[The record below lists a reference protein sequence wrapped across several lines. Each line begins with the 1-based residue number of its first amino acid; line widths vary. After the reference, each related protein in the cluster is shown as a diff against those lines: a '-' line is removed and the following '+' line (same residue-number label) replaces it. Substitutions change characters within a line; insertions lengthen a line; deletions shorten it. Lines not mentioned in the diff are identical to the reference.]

1 MRSRSVS
8 PIGQALAAAA
18 LAAAASLALVAA
30 PGDARA
36 DAPRFRL
43 PWGAGASQ
51 YLTQDANDAC
61 CSDHVG
67 ANKYAFDFAL
77 PEGGAFDV
85 VAPADGTLVHVKMSS
100 TKGCGDASCVSDAN
114 YVVIDHGDGTQ
125 TTMLHLA
132 QGSLDPSL
140 ACGGFVRR
148 GQRVA
153 TTGSTG
159 WSTGV
164 HLHVERD
171 QVKRDL
177 KKVCECGADGRACAP
192 GYVEWGLF
200 WPSTS
205 QPNVALA
212 FEEWASAA
220 APDNRRGLIGPSK
233 NADDRSEIV
242 YVDAARSSALGSA
255 AGTWRDAD
263 DGGRRGGYK
272 WARASDK
279 PSAVVAL
286 ASAEKKPLAI
296 RGGTYALWAYVPVGL
311 TGGEASYELRG
322 AADGVVKGS
331 LSLAGSGGA
340 FRPIRGLERVRLAA
354 TGKETLAI
362 VGSGE
367 ASQTIALDAIALQR
381 VGELD
386 DKPKVAALAA
396 DPAITT
402 YVADERGGLV
412 GFELEGNASHAI
424 GGGVSLPSLAESRV
438 SGLPEAALR
447 ELGLGR
453 LGLGLGLGTFGIAA
467 GAVALARRRRRIG

>member
-1 MRSRSVS
+1 MRRHTA
-8 PIGQALAAAA
+8 PTLGTALAVLALASFAAA
-18 LAAAASLALVAA
+18 
-30 PGDARA
+30 DARA
-36 DAPRFRL
+36 EGTRFRL
-43 PWGAGASQ
+43 PWSAGASQ

-67 ANKYAFDFAL
+67 ANKFAFDFAL

-100 TKGCGDASCVSDAN
+100 TKGCSDASCVSDAN
-114 YVVIDHGDGTQ
+114 YAVIDHGDGTQ

-140 ACGGFVRR
+140 SCGSFVRR

-177 KKVCECGADGRACAP
+177 KKVCECGADGRSCAP

-233 NADDRSEIV
+233 NADDRADVV
-242 YVDAARSSALGSA
+242 YVDAAQGSTL
-255 AGTWRDAD
+255 AGTWRDVD
-263 DGGRRGGYK
+263 EGGRRGGYK

-279 PSAVVAL
+279 PGAVVAL
-286 ASAEKKPLAI
+286 VPTDKKASALRSGA
-296 RGGTYALWAYVPVGL
+296 YAVWAYVPVGL
-311 TGGEASYELRG
+311 NGGEASFEVRG

-340 FRPIRGLERVRLAA
+340 FRPIRGLERVRIAA
-354 TGKETLAI
+354 TGKETLSLA
-362 VGSGE
+362 GSGE
-367 ASQTIALDAIALQR
+367 ESQTIALDSIALQR
-381 VGELD
+381 VGDLD
-386 DKPKVAALAA
+386 EKPKIAAKLPDAA
-396 DPAITT
+396 S
-402 YVADERGGLV
+402 ERSGLV
-412 GFELEGNASHAI
+412 GFELEGRASQAI
-424 GGGVSLPSLAESRV
+424 GGGASLPSLAVAADARAA
-438 SGLPEAALR
+438 GLPRVPYRA
-447 ELGLGR
+447 LGLFG
-453 LGLGLGLGTFGIAA
+453 LATTGLGLALGGIAR
-467 GAVALARRRRRIG
+467 ARRRRRVG

>member
-1 MRSRSVS
+1 MVA
-8 PIGQALAAAA
+8 IV
-18 LAAAASLALVAA
+18 ALVAA

-36 DAPRFRL
+36 EGTRFRL

-100 TKGCGDASCVSDAN
+100 AKGCGDASCVSDAN

-132 QGSLDPSL
+132 QGSLDASL
-140 ACGGFVRR
+140 SCGAFVRR

-177 KKVCECGADGRACAP
+177 RKVCECGADGRACAP

-205 QPNVALA
+205 QPNVAIA
-212 FEEWASAA
+212 FEEWGSAA
-220 APDNRRGLIGPSK
+220 SPDNRRGLIGPSK
-233 NADDRSEIV
+233 NTDDRSEIV
-242 YVDAARSSALGSA
+242 YLDAAKSGVIGSGA
-255 AGTWRDAD
+255 WRDAD
-263 DGGRRGGYK
+263 AGGRLGGFK
-272 WARASDK
+272 LARASDK

-286 ASAEKKPLAI
+286 TAPAGLGSADKKPLSL
-296 RGGTYALWAYVPVGL
+296 RSGTYAVWAYVPVGL
-311 TGGEASYELRG
+311 AGGEASYEVRG
-322 AADGVVKGS
+322 AADGIVKGT

-340 FRPIRGLERVRLAA
+340 FRPVRGLERVRLAA
-354 TGKETLAI
+354 TGKESLAI
-362 VGSGE
+362 AGLGE
-367 ASQTIALDAIALQR
+367 ESQTIALDSIALQR

-386 DKPKVAALAA
+386 EKPKLVAEAAKLADATSAA
-396 DPAITT
+396 DA
-402 YVADERGGLV
+402 ANERGGLV
-412 GFELEGNASHAI
+412 GFELDGQASRAI
-424 GGGVSLPSLAESRV
+424 GGGASLPSLADLAESRV
-438 SGLPEAALR
+438 SALPRSGAR
-447 ELGLGR
+447 ETWLGGLGAFGLA
-453 LGLGLGLGTFGIAA
+453 LGV
-467 GAVALARRRRRIG
+467 GAVVRIARRRRA